1 MLSDSSDVVKLIV
14 ESTIKPDLAEQDCE
28 GEILMMLRHQI
39 VLIIFFVICVPFVSC
54 DEAQQMVTPITQVQ
68 EPIAPES
75 TDTSPLMIVSIT
87 HYRDGSD
94 IPIAEGERVPVGTTL
109 LTEIVF
115 SESVKVDN
123 TLKITYTTNKGEK
136 RYGTSQ
142 SGVDWRGTCQ
152 LGKHQNSVRCKADAS
167 IDPFIVRVHTASAL
181 NGNTISE
188 PVTASEIDVDTIH
201 LSNNR
206 IDENQPIGSIVGTF
220 SVPVG
225 KRFAYSVVDGDKDF
239 GVADG
244 TKLVTNKVFNHEV
257 QWTYQITV
265 RETDRETNESLE
277 KTYDIFI
284 NDLNEAPTDLS
295 LTGNTFYREDGVG
308 TMIGQLLIT
317 DEDRQDE
324 HHVRV
329 TQGGD
334 YVEYDNGY
342 LHVLQLFDQATK
354 EIAVEV
360 TDQAGL
366 VYTETFEIS
375 MKERHTESSEP
386 TETMEPDKD
395 EDDNQEQTPP
405 QPEEGED
412 NNQNQN
418 QDDGND
424 DSI

>member
-1 MLSDSSDVVKLIV
+1 MNHTMVYTLTFLFTTMAVITITGCDDMQPMVKPIVDEVVADPQQPTTTV
-14 ESTIKPDLAEQDCE
+14 EPEQTTE
-28 GEILMMLRHQI
+28 K
-39 VLIIFFVICVPFVSC
+39 
-54 DEAQQMVTPITQVQ
+54 
-68 EPIAPES
+68 EPMAPAL
-75 TDTSPLMIVSIT
+75 TIVSIA

-123 TLKITYTTNKGEK
+123 TLKITYTTNKGKK

-142 SGVDWRGTCQ
+142 SGDDWRGTCQ
-152 LGKHQNSVRCKADAS
+152 PGKQQNSVRCKADAN

-181 NGNTISE
+181 DGNTISE

-225 KRFAYSVVDGDKDF
+225 KRFVYSVVEGDKDF
-239 GVADG
+239 TVADG
-244 TKLVTNKVFNHEV
+244 TKLVTNKLFNHEV
-257 QWTYQITV
+257 QSAYQITV
-265 RETDRETNESLE
+265 RETDRDTNESLE

-284 NDLNEAPTDLS
+284 NDLNEAPTDLRI
-295 LTGNTFYREDGVG
+295 TGDTFYREDGIG
-308 TMIGQLLIT
+308 TNIGQLLIT
-317 DEDRQDE
+317 DEDREDE

-354 EIAVEV
+354 EIAIEV

-375 MKERHTESSEP
+375 MAERSMAPPDEP
-386 TETMEPDKD
+386 TEPMEPDKD
-395 EDDNQEQTPP
+395 EDDNQEHTPP

-412 NNQNQN
+412 DNQNQN
-418 QDDGND
+418 DGND
-424 DSI
+424 GSI